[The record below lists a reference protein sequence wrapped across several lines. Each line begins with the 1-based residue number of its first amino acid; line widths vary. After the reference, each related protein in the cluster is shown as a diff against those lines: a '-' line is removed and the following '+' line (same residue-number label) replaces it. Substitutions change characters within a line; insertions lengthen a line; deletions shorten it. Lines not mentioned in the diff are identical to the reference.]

1 MEIALGIVIFVL
13 VCVVYI
19 QWRSTRSLLVT
30 QQGLI
35 IVMEVLKGATIY
47 EGKEF
52 SREQEEKHK
61 EPSG

>member
-30 QQGLI
+30 QQGLVV
-35 IVMEVLKGATIY
+35 VMEILRGATIY
-47 EGKEF
+47 ERKEF